1 MERKF
6 SSDGIR
12 THACLR
18 TEDLKSP
25 PLDLAP
31 ALMNG
36 DSDGGRTRN
45 LQLRRLVHYPIV
57 LQSQGKSKAFLFLER
72 LELSASD

>member
-1 MERKF
+1 MEHKF

-45 LQLRRLVHYPIV
+45 LPLIAGQEHIPSLEGGCTIRLCYRV
-57 LQSQGKSKAFLFLER
+57 KMF
-72 LELSASD
+72 